1 MYVMAEGD
9 FWIVTQQ
16 ELGGTRVVVGCHKV
30 SGLVALGKWFG
41 GTRSV
46 VGWHM
51 GSGWMLS
58 G

>member
-1 MYVMAEGD
+1 MFVMAEGD

-16 ELGGTRVVVGCHKV
+16 ELGGTRVMVGCHKV

-46 VGWHM
+46 VGWH
-51 GSGWMLS
+51 
-58 G
+58 